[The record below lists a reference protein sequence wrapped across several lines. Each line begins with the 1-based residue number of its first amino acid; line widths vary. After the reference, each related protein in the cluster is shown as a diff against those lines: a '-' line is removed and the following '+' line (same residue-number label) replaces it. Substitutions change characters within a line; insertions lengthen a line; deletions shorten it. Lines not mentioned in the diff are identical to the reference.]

1 MEPEV
6 QVACSRTTEALSKHS
21 GCAVIDKNKFL
32 LQSDRDSLL
41 LVVQEGIDFGSDEL
55 ADEVELQ
62 WKLKTEVISVNGASS
77 VSSSAYTLS

>member
-21 GCAVIDKNKFL
+21 GCAVIDKNKLF

-62 WKLKTEVISVNGASS
+62 RKLKTEIISVNGASS